1 MSVCQEPQAHPDRC
15 GCALREPHA
24 GVPIMAGVSV
34 IANDL
39 LPPQT
44 MVVSRDIFEKLK
56 REVQPA

>member
-1 MSVCQEPQAHPDRC
+1 
-15 GCALREPHA
+15 
-24 GVPIMAGVSV
+24 MAGVSV

-56 REVQPA
+56 REVHPA